1 MGGRHGRGR
10 RYLAEESEVD
20 GGGEEA
26 DEPEAEPDV
35 EAWASLEPERRGVVW
50 CSSVSGNNG
59 RLSVHATKTLTFPPS
74 TSAA

>member
-1 MGGRHGRGR
+1 MSVCQCVGGRHGRGR

-35 EAWASLEPERRGVVW
+35 EAWASLEPERRGWCGVV
-50 CSSVSGNNG
+50 
-59 RLSVHATKTLTFPPS
+59 
-74 TSAA
+74 